1 VPATHTLTL
10 RFVTAAL
17 LTAATLAPA
26 GCGDRP
32 DSPGAGAPGDTTPA
46 AGGSVP
52 PSSPAADTTGG
63 DRGPSERAGDRPAER
78 TDTLRLEGM
87 PEPIAL
93 RLFRSPDGFPLPFT
107 AYVPTDMEAEAE
119 SDGTVRVTARFGGTP
134 SPDAFVHL
142 MVHPEGTDRQVALG
156 TARAYKTGR
165 GVPVSQGLEP
175 IAERPRPPGLEW
187 ALEAYRF
194 RYQSGG
200 RWFVGTL
207 GVGQRAGRFFQLVRH
222 YPAEYAE
229 GFAPR
234 ADLLVESWRWA
245 DGAGLRE

>member
-1 VPATHTLTL
+1 VPATPIPPPRAVVL
-10 RFVTAAL
+10 AL
-17 LTAATLAPA
+17 VIAATLAPA

-32 DSPGAGAPGDTTPA
+32 DSPGARPPGDTTSA
-46 AGGSVP
+46 NGGSVP
-52 PSSPAADTTGG
+52 RASPAADTAGG
-63 DRGPSERAGDRPAER
+63 DRGPSERPEDRPAER
-78 TDTLRLEGM
+78 TDTIRLEGM

-107 AYVPTDMEAEAE
+107 AYVPTDMEAESGE
-119 SDGTVRVTARFGGTP
+119 DGTVRITARFGGTR

-142 MVHPEGTDRQVALG
+142 MVHPGGTDRQVALA

-200 RWFVGTL
+200 RWFVGTI
-207 GVGQRAGRFFQLVRH
+207 GVGERAGRFFQIVRH
-222 YPAEYAE
+222 YPAEYAD

-234 ADLLVESWRWA
+234 ADLIVESWRWA